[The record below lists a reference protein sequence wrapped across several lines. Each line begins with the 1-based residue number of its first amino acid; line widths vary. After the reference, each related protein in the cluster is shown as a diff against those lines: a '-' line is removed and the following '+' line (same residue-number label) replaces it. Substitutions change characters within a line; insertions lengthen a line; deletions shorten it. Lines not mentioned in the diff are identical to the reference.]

1 MILAATMT
9 ATLTTADLSRLHTL
23 LHDANHAFVLANPG
37 DDAERQP
44 VHVVYGGAHLFKAG
58 TASRLGALALA
69 SLDRLM
75 PDADSFAQTLG
86 LSEHAALVRQRVVEK
101 LTREPV
107 EDLRVDFED
116 GYGPRPDAEEDVDAR
131 RVAIELAQGL
141 ADGSLPW
148 RYGIRIKP
156 LTQELAP
163 RALRTLDLFVTE
175 LARRREGQVPPL
187 IVTLPKVTVAA
198 QVQALA
204 EACQTLE
211 RTLSLPDY
219 TLRLELM
226 VETPQAILDEQG
238 RCPLR
243 ALVAAARGRCVG
255 AHFGTYDYT
264 AACGVTAG
272 KQTHDHPAADHA
284 RTVMQA
290 ALAGTGLPL
299 SDGATN
305 VLPLPLHRGEALDER
320 QQRENLEAMRRAVRL
335 HFDNVTRSLR
345 HGFYQG
351 WDLHPAQLPA
361 RFAAT
366 YAFFLAELASTT
378 ARLSRFLSLAAQAS
392 SVGTTFDDAAT
403 GQGLLNFFLRG
414 LACGALSEQDVQAAG
429 LSLEELKTRSFQAI
443 VAGRRARG

>member
-1 MILAATMT
+1 MTMT
-9 ATLTTADLSRLHTL
+9 LTAADQRRLHEL
-23 LHDANHAFVLANPG
+23 LHDANHAFMVANPG
-37 DDAERQP
+37 DGVDRQP

-58 TASRLGALALA
+58 TAARLGELALA
-69 SLDRLM
+69 SLDKLF
-75 PDADSFAQTLG
+75 PDAESFGQALG
-86 LSEHAALVRQRVVEK
+86 LGEHAATIRQRVVEK
-101 LTREPV
+101 LAREPV
-107 EDLRVDFED
+107 EDLRIDFED
-116 GYGPRPDAEEDVDAR
+116 GYGPRPDAEEDADAR
-131 RVAIELAQGL
+131 RVASEVMQGL
-141 ADGSLPW
+141 AARSLPW

-156 LTQELAP
+156 LTQELAS
-163 RALRTLDLFVTE
+163 RGLRTLDLFVSE
-175 LARRREGQVPPL
+175 LARLREGNVPPL

-211 RTLSLPDY
+211 RTLGLADY
-219 TLRLELM
+219 TLKLELM
-226 VETPQAILDEQG
+226 VETPQVILDEQG

-264 AACGVTAG
+264 AACGITAG
-272 KQTHDHPAADHA
+272 RQTHDHPAADHA

-290 ALAGTGLPL
+290 ALAGTGVQL

-305 VLPLPLHRGEALDER
+305 VLPLPLHRGEVTDEWKR
-320 QQRENLEAMRRAVRL
+320 GENLTAMRDAVRL
-335 HFDNVTRSLR
+335 HFDNVSRSLR

-366 YAFFLAELASTT
+366 YAFFLSELDSTT
-378 ARLSRFLSLAAQAS
+378 VRLSRFLSLAAQAS

-414 LACGALSEQDVQAAG
+414 LGCGALSERDVLAAG
-429 LSLEELKTRSFQAI
+429 LSLEELRTRSFQTI
-443 VAGRRARG
+443 VAGRRAPG

>member
-1 MILAATMT
+1 MTMT
-9 ATLTTADLSRLHTL
+9 LTAADQRRLHEM
-23 LHDANHAFVLANPG
+23 LHDANHAFMVANPG
-37 DDAERQP
+37 DSTDRQP

-58 TASRLGALALA
+58 TAARLGALALA
-69 SLDRLM
+69 SLDKLF
-75 PDADSFAQTLG
+75 PDADSFGQALG
-86 LSEHAALVRQRVVEK
+86 LGEHAATIRQRVVEK

-107 EDLRVDFED
+107 EDLRIDFED
-116 GYGPRPDAEEDVDAR
+116 GYGPRPDAEEDADAR
-131 RVAIELAQGL
+131 RVASEVMQGL
-141 ADGSLPW
+141 ATRSLPW

-156 LTQELAP
+156 LTQELAS
-163 RALRTLDLFVTE
+163 RGLKTLDLFVSE
-175 LARRREGQVPPL
+175 LARLREGNVPPL

-204 EACQTLE
+204 EACQALE
-211 RTLSLPDY
+211 RTLGLADY
-219 TLRLELM
+219 TLKLELM
-226 VETPQAILDEQG
+226 VETPQVIVDEQG

-243 ALVAAARGRCVG
+243 SLVAAAKGRCVG

-264 AACGVTAG
+264 AACGITAG
-272 KQTHDHPAADHA
+272 RQTHDHPAADHA

-290 ALAGTGLPL
+290 ALAGTGVQL

-305 VLPLPLHRGEALDER
+305 VLPLPLHRGEVTDEWKR
-320 QQRENLEAMRRAVRL
+320 GENLTAMRDAVRL
-335 HFDNVTRSLR
+335 HFDNVSRSLR

-366 YAFFLAELASTT
+366 YAFFLSELESTT
-378 ARLSRFLSLAAQAS
+378 VRLSRFLSLAAQAS

-414 LACGALSEQDVQAAG
+414 LACGALSERDVLAAG
-429 LSLEELKTRSFQAI
+429 LSLDELKTRSFQAI
-443 VAGRRARG
+443 VAGRRARA